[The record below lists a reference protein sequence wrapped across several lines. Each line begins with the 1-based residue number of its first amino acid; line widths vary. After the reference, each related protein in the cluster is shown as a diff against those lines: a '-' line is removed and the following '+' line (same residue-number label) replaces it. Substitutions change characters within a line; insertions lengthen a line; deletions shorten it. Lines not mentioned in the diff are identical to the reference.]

1 MLSPRTPSSRFSVV
15 ALTALAVV
23 GLTGCASAPQTD
35 AVTTTDRP
43 APAIDTAAEPVDL
56 APPVPSVSYDI
67 DCAGLVPAD
76 VVSTA
81 LGFDGI
87 AAKEPDRDGRSPMY
101 MTSPW
106 SLTVRHVGGLECS
119 WSNDEPEVG
128 ADGVLNPAYESV
140 DVILMPDSGGRFA
153 EVPYQDAI
161 EVQFGDGSATG
172 CAGTGACSVDV
183 AAAGSWLRVE
193 IIGLDV
199 GPGAT
204 EADALEQAT
213 PLIQA
218 IIDGIPE
225 PNPSSKPVTG
235 TANCELAA
243 PDEDI
248 LLALDITGG
257 WKAVGRTGGGPYALW
272 EASRDYAGTHRC
284 IAGPIPGDQRAIDT
298 KILPGGAWVFRPGEM
313 EKGVAMGRE
322 PVTISGTSTPDS
334 YLACTVGEEGVCTV
348 DMAIGADWVS
358 ITLWN
363 GDPFALPPTTEQDRA
378 DMLALASHIAAN
390 LT

>member
-1 MLSPRTPSSRFSVV
+1 MLSPRTSSIRFSVV

-23 GLTGCASAPQTD
+23 GLAGCASAPQTD

-43 APAIDTAAEPVDL
+43 VPAIDTAAEPVDL
-56 APPVPSVSYDI
+56 VPPVPSVSYDI

-81 LGFDGI
+81 LGFGGI
-87 AAKEPDRDGRSPMY
+87 VPKEPNRDGRSLMSG
-101 MTSPW
+101 TSPW
-106 SLTVRHVGGLECS
+106 ALTVRHVGGLECS
-119 WSNDEPEVG
+119 WNNGEPDSG
-128 ADGVLNPAYESV
+128 ADGALNPAYDSL
-140 DVILMPDSGGRFA
+140 DVTLIPDPDARFA
-153 EVPYQDAI
+153 DVPYQDAI
-161 EVQFGDGSATG
+161 DVQFGDGSATG
-172 CAGTGACSVDV
+172 CAGTGVCSVDV

-199 GPGAT
+199 ELGAT

-218 IIDGIPE
+218 IIDRIPE
-225 PNPSSKPVTG
+225 PKASSEAVTG

-243 PDEDI
+243 PDEHV

-284 IAGPIPGDQRAIDT
+284 IAGHVPGDQRAIDT
-298 KILPGGAWVFRPGEM
+298 LILPGGAWVFRSGEM
-313 EKGVAMGRE
+313 EKGVAMGME

-334 YLACTVGEEGVCTV
+334 YLACTVGVEDVCRV

-358 ITLWN
+358 ITLSD

-378 DMLALASHIAAN
+378 DMLALASHVAAN
-390 LT
+390 LS